1 MHPDAVAAL
10 NGTDGGTDR
19 RATVE
24 ALRTTLRLLETNPG
38 WSVRHAFAR
47 ATDTVCVCPRC
58 IPHVL
63 PPSARGAQP

>member
-1 MHPDAVAAL
+1 MSPDAVAAL

-24 ALRTTLRLLETNPG
+24 TLRTTLRLLETHPG

-47 ATDTVCVCPRC
+47 ATDNILVVM
-58 IPHVL
+58 
-63 PPSARGAQP
+63 G

>member
-1 MHPDAVAAL
+1 MSPGVVAAL
-10 NGTDGGTDR
+10 NGTDADTDR

-24 ALRTTLRLLETNPG
+24 TLRTTLRLLETHPG

-63 PPSARGAQP
+63 LPSARGAQP